1 MRTQRGFTLVELL
14 LALVLMG
21 IVTASIFTLLTTTQR
36 VARAQ
41 SERASLQSNVRT
53 GAIVVP
59 SELRQLNVVS
69 GGTLAQ
75 NDIINMLPDRITYRA
90 MRGMGFL
97 CQAVPN
103 TYNEVR
109 VWASSWTGY
118 RDPAAIRDGAYVF
131 IENNPNKSSDDVWLP
146 IAITGV
152 TAGNVCPTGKPGF
165 KLTVSPV
172 EPGLAAALLETP
184 VRTYEVMELN
194 LYDAPGGDTWLGA
207 HSVSALEV
215 NPQPMLGPLRKGDGL
230 VLQYFD
236 AAGNPTGSKDQVR
249 SIGVTVRGLS
259 DQAITTGTGS
269 RPKVVGDSLVTR
281 VVLRNALR

>member
-41 SERASLQSNVRT
+41 GERASLQSNVRT

-69 GGTLAQ
+69 GGTVAQ
-75 NDIINMLPDRITYRA
+75 NDVISMGSDQITYRA

-97 CQAVPN
+97 CDAA
-103 TYNEVR
+103 TTGEVR
-109 VWASSWTGY
+109 VWASSWSGY
-118 RDPAAIRDGAYVF
+118 RDPVAIRDGAYVF

-146 IAITGV
+146 IAIVGV
-152 TAGNVCPTGKPGF
+152 SLGNWCPGGEPGF
-165 KLTVSPV
+165 KLTVSPL
-172 EPGLAAALLETP
+172 EPGLTAAALETP
-184 VRTYEVMELN
+184 VRTYEVMELK
-194 LYDAPGGDTWLGA
+194 LYDAPDGETWLGA
-207 HSVSALEV
+207 RSVSALEV
-215 NPQPMLGPLRKGDGL
+215 NSQPMLGPLRKGDGL
-230 VLQYFD
+230 VLEYFN
-236 AAGNPTGSKDQVR
+236 AAGAVTGSKDQVR
-249 SIGVTVRGLS
+249 SIRVTLRGLS
-259 DQAITTGTGS
+259 DQAISTGTGS
-269 RPKVVGDSLVTR
+269 TLRVMGDSLVTR